1 MATAASTAAPRPAVL
16 HDIDWDTYTRL
27 LRAFEGQRGFR
38 LTYDQGTIEI
48 MSPRWDHERPADL
61 LGSFVVV
68 LTEELELP
76 RIAGRSVTLRRRKKQ
91 RGLEA
96 DNCYWIASAG
106 RLHGKTKLDLR
117 VDPPPDLA
125 IEIEVTKRV
134 LNRLAIYAALRVP
147 EVWVVGRKGIR
158 FHVLE
163 NNAYAS
169 RPESQAFPKLRPTDL
184 ARFLRL
190 VGQADDL
197 TIVKQFREWVRKG
210 LRKR

>member
-1 MATAASTAAPRPAVL
+1 MPAAASRTVSGPAVL

-27 LRAFEGQRGFR
+27 LRAFERQPGFR

-68 LTEELELP
+68 LTEELDLP

-96 DNCYWIASAG
+96 DNCYWITSAG
-106 RLHGKTKLDLR
+106 RLAGKTTLDLR

-125 IEIEVTKRV
+125 IEIEVTRRV
-134 LNRLAIYAALRVP
+134 INRMAIYAALRVP
-147 EVWVVGRKGIR
+147 EVWVSGRKGIR
-158 FHVLE
+158 FQVLE
-163 NNAYAS
+163 GDGYVS
-169 RPESQAFPKLRPTDL
+169 RSESPTFAKLRPADL
-184 ARFLRL
+184 TRFLRL
-190 VGQADDL
+190 VGEADDSA
-197 TIVKQFREWVRKG
+197 IVKQFREWVRRV
-210 LRKR
+210 LLKR